1 MRLILDSH
9 ILLAISLDRLPRI
22 SATIARAIER
32 PETFVFASTASL
44 WEIAIKTRLGKLD
57 PGVPLESLPPF
68 YEALGIE
75 ILPITAAHALT
86 AVDPVPPTRDPFDRL
101 LLAQCAVEGCRL
113 GDPRS
118 GAARPPARGPV
129 RGLGR
134 YQRKSENPPLSAPER
149 VSARIESGAISAS
162 RSAA

>member
-9 ILLAISLDRLPRI
+9 ILLAISLGRLPRI

-32 PETFVFASTASL
+32 PGTFAFASAASL

-86 AVDPVPPTRDPFDRL
+86 AVDPVPPTRDPFDRM

-113 GDPRS
+113 ATLDQALRDHPL
-118 GAARPPARGPV
+118 AARLDAPTAT
-129 RGLGR
+129 GR
-134 YQRKSENPPLSAPER
+134 NPR
-149 VSARIESGAISAS
+149 TR
-162 RSAA
+162 R